1 MQIRNATRNTVV
13 CIESRVARSFL
24 ARLRG
29 LMFRPALSPGSGLL
43 LAPERSIHSFG
54 MRFPIDVIY
63 LDGANRVVHLDE
75 AMPPNRI
82 GPFVRG
88 CRAVLELPPGTIRRS
103 QTRTG
108 DQLVFG

>member
-1 MQIRNATRNTVV
+1 M
-13 CIESRVARSFL
+13 ARSFL

-29 LMFRPALSPGSGLL
+29 FMFRRALAQGSGLL
-43 LAPERSIHSFG
+43 LIPEHSIHSFG

-63 LDGANRVVHLDE
+63 LDGTNRVLRLDE

-88 CRAVLELPPGTIRRS
+88 CQAVLELPPDTIRLS
-103 QTRTG
+103 QTQPG
-108 DQLVFG
+108 DQLLFDLQ